1 MLNWVLNYLTQR
13 LITIPGIVI
22 GLSIHEFGHAKVA
35 QLCGDLTAEAQGR
48 VTLDPMAHID
58 WTGIIC
64 LFVFGFGWGK
74 PVMIN
79 PRNFKHPRRDCIF
92 VGLAGVTLNLVTAF
106 VFAFIT
112 RFIYQLA
119 PEFFFSGNVGEVT
132 RSVLVSTVVINVSL
146 MLFNLIP
153 VPPLDGFGVLAEIL
167 NIKVK
172 YPKAYFWLRTYG
184 SKILFLL
191 IIIGA
196 RSGMLSTPVSI
207 IYNWIFD
214 IAFIGL

>member
-1 MLNWVLNYLTQR
+1 MLNWLLAYFTQR
-13 LITIPGIVI
+13 LITIPGIVV

-35 QLCGDLTAEAQGR
+35 QLCGDRTAEAQGR
-48 VTLDPMAHID
+48 VTLDPLAHID

-92 VGLAGVTLNLVTAF
+92 VGLAGVTLNLITAF

-112 RFIYQLA
+112 RFVYQLA
-119 PEFFFSGNVGEVT
+119 PEFFFSGEIGEVT
-132 RSVLVSTVVINVSL
+132 RSVLVSTVIINVSL

-153 VPPLDGFGVLAEIL
+153 VPPLDGFGVLAAIL

-172 YPKAYFWLRTYG
+172 YPKVYFWLRTYG

-191 IIIGA
+191 IIIGVKN
-196 RSGMLSTPVSI
+196 GMLSTPVQI
-207 IYNWIFD
+207 LYNWIFD
-214 IAFIGL
+214 IAFTGL